1 MSGWSLST
9 PFFTYRALYLLWLN
23 EITIQ
28 KINLSLLGWFHIMR
42 DIQLQW
48 FTKYYLYKDFLID
61 SFVENKIKQQN
72 WDLVN
77 CVPFFFIVNNITKM
91 LPVLLGKRLR
101 WNVTQTLLRDI
112 QENSCE
118 ETRRMCVTRGESVY
132 AKSQFGKAHNALRR
146 IISFTV
152 LVRIVP

>member
-1 MSGWSLST
+1 
-9 PFFTYRALYLLWLN
+9 
-23 EITIQ
+23 
-28 KINLSLLGWFHIMR
+28 MR

-48 FTKYYLYKDFLID
+48 FTKYYLYKYFPID

-118 ETRRMCVTRGESVY
+118 ETRRMCNTRRER
-132 AKSQFGKAHNALRR
+132 LR
-146 IISFTV
+146 
-152 LVRIVP
+152 